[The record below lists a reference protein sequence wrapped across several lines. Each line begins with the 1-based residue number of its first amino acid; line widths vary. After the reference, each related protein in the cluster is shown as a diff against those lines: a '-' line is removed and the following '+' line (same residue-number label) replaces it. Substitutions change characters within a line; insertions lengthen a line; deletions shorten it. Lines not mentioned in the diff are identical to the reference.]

1 MNVGPTLHSRR
12 QFGVSM
18 HHRLLCASGSSDGRP
33 TDQSA
38 TAAGT
43 AVDGSSGSWCVANS
57 KKTEPLEG
65 AVRGENCAGRGHL
78 AFYRGNCFDTRT
90 DGDEP
95 KELHYAV
102 CIFYFLFK
110 SSLLGRD
117 DCEPSFMASWSVFSP
132 PPSPPPNQPVMSS
145 CSSSK
150 PKWSGSWSGHQL
162 FFFLF
167 FSGNP
172 PERIRTRTHAGREF
186 YRTKRQKTEKEGEI
200 KADLISA

>member
-1 MNVGPTLHSRR
+1 MSGLHCTRVASSVCRCTTVCCVPLGAPTADRPTNQRLRPVPQWTDRQGPGALPTAKKPNPWKGRSAGKIVRGGVTSHFTAATASIRGQTAMNRKNFT
-12 QFGVSM
+12 M
-18 HHRLLCASGSSDGRP
+18 LCASSTFCSSHRCSGEM
-33 TDQSA
+33 
-38 TAAGT
+38 TA
-43 AVDGSSGSWCVANS
+43 
-57 KKTEPLEG
+57 
-65 AVRGENCAGRGHL
+65 
-78 AFYRGNCFDTRT
+78 
-90 DGDEP
+90 
-95 KELHYAV
+95 
-102 CIFYFLFK
+102 
-110 SSLLGRD
+110 SLLSWLFGR
-117 DCEPSFMASWSVFSP
+117 SFPRRLPP
-132 PPSPPPNQPVMSS
+132 PPSQPVMSS

>member
-43 AVDGSSGSWCVANS
+43 AVDGSSGSWCGQQQKNR
-57 KKTEPLEG
+57 TLG
-65 AVRGENCAGRGHL
+65 RAVRGENCAGRGHL

-117 DCEPSFMASWSVFSP
+117 DCEPSFMAFWSVFSP